1 MLKSARHT
9 MAQQAIAAFA
19 PKSPEFTKEII
30 MKNVKIIFTTT
41 RIFAHD
47 LVSELLTIG
56 AISAQETKQKGEDK
70 AEVVAEFDDTV
81 EVADVIAALA
91 ESGITNIPYTVE

>member
-1 MLKSARHT
+1 T
-9 MAQQAIAAFA
+9 
-19 PKSPEFTKEII
+19 
-30 MKNVKIIFTTT
+30 FTTSRT
-41 RIFAHD
+41 FAHD

-56 AISAQETKQKGEDK
+56 ALSAEETKIKGEDS
-70 AEVVAEFDDTV
+70 AEVTAEFTDTV

>member
-1 MLKSARHT
+1 MS
-9 MAQQAIAAFA
+9 
-19 PKSPEFTKEII
+19 
-30 MKNVKIIFTTT
+30 NVKITFTTT

-56 AISAQETKQKGEDK
+56 ALSAKETKQKGEDK
-70 AEVVAEFDDTV
+70 AEVVAEFTDTV

-91 ESGITNIPYTVE
+91 ESGITDIPYIVG